1 MSRIK
6 GKNTTPEI
14 LLRMHL
20 HKAGYRFRLHA
31 FNLPGKPD
39 IVLKKHKT
47 VIFVHGCFWHRHK
60 NCPNTTTPKTN
71 IAFWSEKFR
80 KTVERDHAKQV
91 ELEKIGWQVITV
103 WECQIKKELEKTM
116 KLIQSKLVV

>member
-14 LLRMHL
+14 LLRKHL

-39 IVLKKHKT
+39 IVLKKYKT

-71 IAFWSEKFR
+71 IAFWSAKFR
-80 KTVERDHAKQV
+80 KTVERDRAKQV

-103 WECQIKKELEKTM
+103 WECQIKKKLEKTM